1 MAPRTKLCKN
11 RAPSTEERVEKSKIS
26 GWERSKISAQDN
38 RLLKKMG
45 LFNKKAM
52 KMPGDESSP
61 HPPSGFRVTF
71 VDFLIRGFSIP
82 VHEFLRGLLFIYGI
96 QLHQLTPN
104 SLLHISIFV
113 TLCECFLG
121 IHPHWGLWKR
131 IFYLRRNNSK
141 NTIYN
146 VGGVCIC
153 VRPEVGYFDVK
164 FADSVQGWR
173 KKWLYVK
180 DESSTAQEYGLAPF
194 DASEDIQRRKS
205 WDAEATAE
213 EKAATDALIARIQ
226 ELQNTE
232 GAELSGVQIIAHF
245 LRIRVQPLQA
255 RKNPLWLYS
264 GAEDADR
271 VSDDLPLKDLEKLV
285 RRFTSLSKNNEV
297 PSSCR
302 VEPFSGDHAPP
313 DVSAFL
319 RVVLLFFD
327 CNCFFLCVLIVLSFP
342 LVLFC
347 LQNHQSLSSL
357 PPLPEGGDVDER
369 AVVNDDSQESSVP
382 ESEPAESQK
391 SAGSSDKDS
400 ESEKPSDSAHSVSP
414 PPAASPDK
422 GKRKR
427 NADEEDSGASK
438 LSEPVAEESSPEEQ
452 EVFDLYTATGA
463 VSS

>member
-1 MAPRTKLCKN
+1 MPPRTKLCKN
-11 RAPSTEERVEKSKIS
+11 RAPGTGERVEKNKIS
-26 GWERSKISAQDN
+26 GWERSKISSQDTH
-38 RLLKKMG
+38 LLKKLG
-45 LFNKKAM
+45 LFKKEAM
-52 KMPGDESSP
+52 RMPGDESSP

-71 VDFLIRGFSIP
+71 VDFLIRGFSVP

-104 SLLHISIFV
+104 SLLHISIFI

-146 VGGVCIC
+146 VGGVVIC
-153 VRPEVGYFDVK
+153 VRPEVGYFDLK

-180 DESSTAQEYGLAPF
+180 DESSATQEYGLAPF
-194 DASEDIQRRKS
+194 DSSEDIQRRKS

-213 EKAATDALIARIQ
+213 ERAATDALITRIQ

-232 GAELSGVQIIAHF
+232 GEELSGVQIIAHF

-255 RKNPLWLYS
+255 RKNPLWMYS

-285 RRFTSLSKNNEV
+285 RRFTSLSKKSEV

-302 VEPFSGDHAPP
+302 VEPFNGNHTLPA
-313 DVSAFL
+313 VSIFL
-319 RVVLLFFD
+319 RVLFLLVD
-327 CNCFFLCVLIVLSFP
+327 CNCLFF
-342 LVLFC
+342 
-347 LQNHQSLSSL
+347 
-357 PPLPEGGDVDER
+357 
-369 AVVNDDSQESSVP
+369 
-382 ESEPAESQK
+382 
-391 SAGSSDKDS
+391 
-400 ESEKPSDSAHSVSP
+400 
-414 PPAASPDK
+414 
-422 GKRKR
+422 
-427 NADEEDSGASK
+427 
-438 LSEPVAEESSPEEQ
+438 
-452 EVFDLYTATGA
+452 
-463 VSS
+463 